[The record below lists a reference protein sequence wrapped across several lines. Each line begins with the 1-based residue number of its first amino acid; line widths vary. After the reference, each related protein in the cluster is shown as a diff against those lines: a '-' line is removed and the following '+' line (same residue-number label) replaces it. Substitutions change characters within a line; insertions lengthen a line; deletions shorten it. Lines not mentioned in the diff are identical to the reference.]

1 MIDPLLSRAIAAGL
15 ALLLLLAAWHKA
27 AARDEFGAALRD
39 YRLLP
44 VALLRP
50 AAMLLPAIEFVLAI
64 GWLSGI
70 GRAVVAVSTA
80 ALLLLYG
87 AAIAVNLRRGRV
99 HISCGCGLGG
109 AADGDA
115 RLSWWLVARNV
126 VLAGAAGVAALPA
139 SDRDLGGQDWLTL
152 VLSIL
157 AAVLLYAGAS
167 QLMRNGAAIASWR
180 TRRD

>member
-1 MIDPLLSRAIAAGL
+1 MIDPLLSRVIAAGL
-15 ALLLLLAAWHKA
+15 ALLLLLAAWHKVS
-27 AARDEFGAALRD
+27 ARDQFGAVLRE
-39 YRLLP
+39 YQLLP

-50 AAMLLPAIEFVLAI
+50 ATVLLPAIEFLLAV
-64 GWLSGI
+64 GWLAGI
-70 GRAVVAVSTA
+70 GRAAVASSTA
-80 ALLLLYG
+80 ALLLLYA
-87 AAIAVNLRRGRV
+87 AAIAANLRRGRV

-139 SDRDLGGQDWLTL
+139 SDRGLGGQDWLTL
-152 VLSIL
+152 VLAIL
-157 AAVLLYAGAS
+157 AAILLYAGAS
-167 QLMRNGAAIASWR
+167 QLIRNGAAIASWR